1 MQYFL
6 KKSALGLLTIALT
19 AGLAYVVLTPPPAT
33 AALPSAAEIAVHS
46 SRCSVCRLPLYGH
59 GAVSSRFGPDTHV
72 SSDVAETT
80 RRGAIEK

>member
-6 KKSALGLLTIALT
+6 KKSALGLLTIVLM

-33 AALPSAAEIAVHS
+33 AALPSAAEISVHS
-46 SRCSVCRLPLYGH
+46 ADCSVCRLPLYGQ
-59 GAVSSRFGPDTHV
+59 GAVGSKLGPDTHV

-80 RRGAIEK
+80 LLGAIEK